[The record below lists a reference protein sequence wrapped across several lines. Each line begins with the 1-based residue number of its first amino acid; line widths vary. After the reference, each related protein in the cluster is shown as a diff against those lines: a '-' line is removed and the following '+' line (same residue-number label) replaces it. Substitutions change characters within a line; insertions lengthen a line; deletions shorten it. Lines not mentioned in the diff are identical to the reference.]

1 MDTKISI
8 ITINYN
14 NKEGLANTIK
24 SVLSQ
29 TYLNLEYIVIDGG
42 SKDGSEDIIRAAE
55 KNISYWISEQDNGV
69 YNAQNKGIKK
79 ATGDY
84 CLFLNSGDLFYNAHS
99 VEDLVNSSK
108 GYDIVYGN
116 IIFKSG
122 NSELIHDYPSIL
134 SFDYFVKDTI
144 PHPGTLIRRA
154 LFMQYGMYKEDIKI
168 CADWAFFIDAICKY
182 NVRHYHLN
190 KPITIFFLGGLSSRE
205 DSAEKIAAEKN
216 KYLSEHYPAF
226 IEEFKKSQSYKNK
239 LNSLR
244 RSRLIRLVCFFS
256 KKIET
261 VLFN

>member
-1 MDTKISI
+1 MNTKISI

-29 TYLNLEYIVIDGG
+29 TYLNLEYIVIDGA
-42 SKDGSEDIIRAAE
+42 SKDGSEDIIKAAK
-55 KNISYWISEQDNGV
+55 KNISYCISEQDTGV

-84 CLFLNSGDLFYNAHS
+84 CLFLNSGDLFYNVHS

-122 NSELIHDYPSIL
+122 NFELIHDYPSIL
-134 SFDYFVKDTI
+134 SFEYFIKDTI
-144 PHPGTLIRRA
+144 PHPGTLIRRS
-154 LFMQYGMYKEDIKI
+154 LFNEYGLYKEDIKI
-168 CADWAFFIDAICKY
+168 CADWAFFIDAICKH
-182 NVRHYHLN
+182 NVRYYHLN
-190 KPITIFFLGGLSSRE
+190 KPIAIFLLGGISSRK
-205 DSAEKIAAEKN
+205 DSVENITAEKN
-216 KYLSEHYPAF
+216 KYLLEQYPAF
-226 IEEFKKSQSYKNK
+226 IEEFKRSQLYKNK
-239 LNSLR
+239 LNLLK
-244 RSRLIRLVCFFS
+244 RSRLIRLISFFS

-261 VLFN
+261 VLFD